1 VGVLVANSVEGRVLV
16 SYQRGL
22 LDEVGHG
29 ILVTL
34 GADIQACFVCGSG
47 GVSPCPF
54 FCVSLGVVDDP

>member
-34 GADIQACFVCGSG
+34 GANFQACFVCGSG
-47 GVSPCPF
+47 RVRPRPFVS
-54 FCVSLGVVDDP
+54 VSLGVVDDP

>member
-1 VGVLVANSVEGRVLV
+1 MGVLVADIEGRVLV

-22 LDEVGHG
+22 LDEVSHG

-47 GVSPCPF
+47 RVSPCPLLP
-54 FCVSLGVVDDP
+54 VSLGGVDGS

>member
-1 VGVLVANSVEGRVLV
+1 VGVLVANIEGRVLV

-22 LDEVGHG
+22 LDEVCHG

-47 GVSPCPF
+47 RVRPCPF
-54 FCVSLGVVDDP
+54 FSVSLGVVDDPW

>member
-34 GADIQACFVCGSG
+34 GADIQARLVCRSG
-47 GVSPCPF
+47 WVSPCPF